1 MNINPLYIYIAIS
14 TVCTLI
20 GLVWI
25 LYKHSKIADNL
36 SPLLTQHFQQFQN
49 HFNQQLS
56 QEVDKL
62 KSQQQIHTQQLYE
75 AHLKSQ
81 HMQNESLQKLMQT
94 IQSQHE
100 NSIHKLQVAIGENYA
115 HQHKQLHE
123 VLTHST
129 KQLHEQFNLLNQ
141 STERHMV
148 QINQSMETHLM
159 KGFEKTNETFSSIIQ
174 RLAIIDDAQKK
185 ITDLSQNVVNLQDIL
200 KDKRS
205 RGAFG
210 EIQLKAL
217 IDNLLPDQSYEFQH
231 TLSNGAR
238 ADCTLFLPKPTGHI
252 VIDAKFPLENYQKMT
267 DFDENAQGKLELSR
281 LFKQDIKKHIQDISS
296 KYIIPNETAEGAIM
310 FIPAEAVFA
319 EIHAHHPDLVEL
331 AYQRKVWM
339 TSPTTLMAIL
349 TTAQTVLKDDATKK
363 QIHIIQRHLKLLAQ
377 DFSRFEKR
385 MENLSKHLQQANLDA
400 EQVNTSAKKI
410 ARQFTLIENV
420 ELSHEQLSYVE
431 TQDLE

>member
-1 MNINPLYIYIAIS
+1 MNSYLLYITIA
-14 TVCTLI
+14 CNLLALI
-20 GLVWI
+20 WLF
-25 LYKHSKIADNL
+25 YKHTKLEKNL
-36 SPLLTQHFQQFQN
+36 SNLLVQNFQQFQN

-62 KSQQQIHTQQLYE
+62 RTQQHAHTQQLYE
-75 AHLKSQ
+75 TNLKSQ
-81 HMQNESLQKLMQT
+81 HLQNESLQKLMHT
-94 IQSQHE
+94 LQSQHE
-100 NSIHKLQVAIGENYA
+100 TSIHKLQVAIGENYA

-141 STERHMV
+141 STERHMI
-148 QINQSMETHLM
+148 QINQSMETHLL

-200 KDKRS
+200 RDKRS

-217 IDNLLPDQSYEFQH
+217 IDNVLPEQSYQFQY

-238 ADCTLFLPKPTGHI
+238 ADCTLFLPNPTGNI

-267 DFDENAQGKLELSR
+267 DFEENTQGKIELAR
-281 LFKQDIKKHIQDISS
+281 LFKQDIKKHIQDINS

-319 EIHAHHPDLVEL
+319 EIHARHPDLVEL
-331 AYQRKVWM
+331 AYQKKVWM

-377 DFSRFEKR
+377 DFARFEKR
-385 MENLSKHLQQANLDA
+385 MENLSKHLQQANIDA

-410 ARQFTLIENV
+410 AKQFTLIENV
-420 ELSHEQLSYVE
+420 ELSHEQLSYIE
-431 TQDLE
+431 